1 MNKHPL
7 FFLLAAA
14 VLMACG
20 QQSKTG
26 NTAADSTLAAST
38 APAAAPYFY
47 LQLKGV
53 VGEQEVTMQLLKTGP
68 DLYRGYYVYDRVGEP
83 ISIWGSPDSSSQQ
96 LTLYEDSRGDE
107 ETTFRGKLDSS
118 GNFNGTWR
126 GKGTAYKFLLHPDF
140 SKAVHFDVYYA
151 KDSAPLLANAPKSPM
166 GEAANSI
173 IWPAARTDAG
183 IADLIKTAITGK
195 TPVND
200 PQQFVKRSNDSFLVS
215 YKGSATGID
224 SAELQSESS
233 ASWNWT
239 SEGDIKVVWNQYPLL
254 SLEYFGYDFT
264 GGAHGNGGAMHQVLD
279 LDQKKVLTLDDLFKG
294 NYKPVLTREL
304 ELAFHKTY
312 QTPEGQPIKEMLLV
326 DSIEPNDNFVLTNKG
341 IVFSYTPY
349 EIGPY
354 AMGQVNLFIPYE
366 RLQEVLKADYTK

>member
-1 MNKHPL
+1 
-7 FFLLAAA
+7 
-14 VLMACG
+14 
-20 QQSKTG
+20 
-26 NTAADSTLAAST
+26 
-38 APAAAPYFY
+38 
-47 LQLKGV
+47 
-53 VGEQEVTMQLLKTGP
+53 
-68 DLYRGYYVYDRVGEP
+68 
-83 ISIWGSPDSSSQQ
+83 
-96 LTLYEDSRGDE
+96 
-107 ETTFRGKLDSS
+107 
-118 GNFNGTWR
+118 
-126 GKGTAYKFLLHPDF
+126 
-140 SKAVHFDVYYA
+140 
-151 KDSAPLLANAPKSPM
+151 M

-224 SAELQSESS
+224 SAELQSEGS

-239 SEGDIKVVWNQYPLL
+239 AEGDIKVVWNQYPLL